1 MGKKRIRFGS
11 RDKKT
16 EDFVDPDKDPY
27 SYLKRYILEENYKDW
42 FERNYPDNTI
52 YDAVGLNEWD
62 YNEMKKKL
70 STNQDTVEDTSKL
83 EPEPGSEPEPE
94 PEPESE
100 PESELEPK
108 DDGKLSGKWTA
119 EPPGAK
125 RTQPTKPDEEGFEKI
140 ASTDPVVSDEQ
151 QNIIKKRTNKLFW
164 MRFAFA
170 LIGGAA
176 AEFLFDGIADSEEK
190 RWSSI
195 IFMIVIFVV
204 TCFIAKGMKIS
215 FPRSDRKKLVTT
227 GIGSY
232 IFLYLFAWIMTHTML
247 NLPKEN
253 FSLPFT

>member
-16 EDFVDPDKDPY
+16 EDFVDPNKDPQ
-27 SYLKRYILEENYKDW
+27 SYLKRYILEEKYRDW
-42 FERNYPDNTI
+42 FDRNYPDNTI
-52 YDAVGLNEWD
+52 YGAVGLNEWD
-62 YNEMKKKL
+62 YNAMKKKL
-70 STNQDTVEDTSKL
+70 SANQDTVEDK
-83 EPEPGSEPEPE
+83 SEPEPE
-94 PEPESE
+94 PKSELEPE
-100 PESELEPK
+100 PELESEPK
-108 DDGKLSGKWTA
+108 DDGKISGKWTS
-119 EPPGAK
+119 EPPGVE
-125 RTQPTKPDEEGFEKI
+125 RTQPTKRDEISPTES
-140 ASTDPVVSDEQ
+140 AVSEEQ
-151 QNIIKKRTNKLFW
+151 QSIIKKRTNVLFW

-170 LIGGAA
+170 LIGGVA

-195 IFMIVIFVV
+195 IFMIVLFVV

-215 FPRSDRKKLVTT
+215 FPKSDRKKLVTT

-247 NLPKEN
+247 NLPKDN

>member
-27 SYLKRYILEENYKDW
+27 SYLKRYILEENYKAW

-52 YDAVGLNEWD
+52 YGAVGLNEWD

-70 STNQDTVEDTSKL
+70 SANQDTVEDK
-83 EPEPGSEPEPE
+83 SEPEPE
-94 PEPESE
+94 PKSELEPE
-100 PESELEPK
+100 PELESEPK
-108 DDGKLSGKWTA
+108 DDGKISGKWTA
-119 EPPGAK
+119 EPPGVE
-125 RTQPTKPDEEGFEKI
+125 RTQPAKRDEISPTES
-140 ASTDPVVSDEQ
+140 AVSEEQ
-151 QNIIKKRTNKLFW
+151 QSIIKKRTNVLFW

-170 LIGGAA
+170 LIGGVA

-195 IFMIVIFVV
+195 IFMIVLFIV

-215 FPRSDRKKLVTT
+215 FPKSDRKKLVTT

-247 NLPKEN
+247 NLPKDN

>member
-52 YDAVGLNEWD
+52 YGAVGLNEWD

-70 STNQDTVEDTSKL
+70 SANQDTVEDTSKL
-83 EPEPGSEPEPE
+83 EPEPESEPE

-100 PESELEPK
+100 PEPK
-108 DDGKLSGKWTA
+108 DDGKVSGQWTA

-125 RTQPTKPDEEGFEKI
+125 RTKPTKPDEEGFGKI

-151 QNIIKKRTNKLFW
+151 QNIIKKHTDKLFW
-164 MRFAFA
+164 MRFVFA
-170 LIGGAA
+170 LGGGVIAT
-176 AEFLFDGIADSEEK
+176 FVFDGIADSEEK

-195 IFMIVIFVV
+195 IFMIGLFVA
-204 TCFIAKGMKIS
+204 TCFIAKGMKIN
-215 FPRSDRKKLVTT
+215 FPKSDRKKLVTT

-232 IFLYLFAWIMTHTML
+232 VFLYLFAWIMTHTML

>member
-16 EDFVDPDKDPY
+16 EDFVDPNKDPQ
-27 SYLKRYILEENYKDW
+27 SYLKRYILEEKYRDW
-42 FERNYPDNTI
+42 FDRNYPDNTI
-52 YDAVGLNEWD
+52 YGAVGLNEWD
-62 YNEMKKKL
+62 YNAMKKKL
-70 STNQDTVEDTSKL
+70 SANQDTVEDK
-83 EPEPGSEPEPE
+83 SEPEPE
-94 PEPESE
+94 PKSELEPE
-100 PESELEPK
+100 PELESEPK
-108 DDGKLSGKWTA
+108 DDGKISGKWTA
-119 EPPGAK
+119 EPPGVE
-125 RTQPTKPDEEGFEKI
+125 RTQPAKRDEISPTES
-140 ASTDPVVSDEQ
+140 AVSEEQ
-151 QNIIKKRTNKLFW
+151 QSIIKKRTNVLFW

-170 LIGGAA
+170 LIGGVA

-195 IFMIVIFVV
+195 IFMIVLFVV

-215 FPRSDRKKLVTT
+215 FPKSDRKKLVTT